1 MDQEKSELLPIVM
14 PDGATI
20 GCAERS
26 RCHGGEKLLHPV
38 VHLHVARDGRLLLQH
53 RSKFKKIQPDKWD
66 TAVGGHVSYGEDIEV
81 ALKRETA
88 EEIGLTVF
96 EPVKITS
103 YIFESQV
110 EKELVNTFFTEVAD
124 GFEPSCEESDIDR
137 FGFFSLDEIERMN
150 REGLTTPNFCQEFQS
165 ILLPFLKKD

>member
-1 MDQEKSELLPIVM
+1 MDQEKSELLPIVT
-14 PDGATI
+14 PDGATV

-38 VHLHVARDGRLLLQH
+38 VHLHVVRDGRLLLQH

-66 TAVGGHVSYGEDIEV
+66 TAVGGHVSYGEDIEI
-81 ALKRETA
+81 ALKRESA

-96 EPVKITS
+96 KPVKITS

-124 GFEPSCEESDIDR
+124 GFEPSLRISYNCKHQNLRIVRRSEPQTRRYVTVLASR
-137 FGFFSLDEIERMN
+137 QRL
-150 REGLTTPNFCQEFQS
+150 
-165 ILLPFLKKD
+165 